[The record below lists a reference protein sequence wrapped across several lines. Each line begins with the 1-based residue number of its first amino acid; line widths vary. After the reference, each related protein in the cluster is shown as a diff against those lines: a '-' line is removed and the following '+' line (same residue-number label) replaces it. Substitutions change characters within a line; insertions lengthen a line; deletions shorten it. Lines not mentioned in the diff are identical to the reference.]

1 MKIALMVSIW
11 LFLSINLMGQIDPKM
26 ESFLDS
32 ATYEIAEGE
41 LWGLDGISFT
51 AKDYICAKIDKRV
64 VELWDEYVLEFMND
78 SILSYP
84 TIVDHASG
92 VWVGVDQ
99 YGRDLRLSTS
109 KPEWIH
115 PTPTLPDFMDI
126 IRCKI
131 ANK

>member
-1 MKIALMVSIW
+1 MKTTLTIII
-11 LFLSINLMGQIDPKM
+11 LFLSINLMGQIDSTSEPK
-26 ESFLDS
+26 LD
-32 ATYEIAEGE
+32 TTLMVIY
-41 LWGLDGISFT
+41 D
-51 AKDYICAKIDKRV
+51 DYYNDDVYVEFNFKAYVDSKIDKRI

-115 PTPTLPDFMDI
+115 PTPTLPDFMDF